1 MKIALDVDGVL
12 ADVIVSWIQIN
23 NQNRTKISKNDVTSW
38 DFWKQFNIDRFDF
51 YSELSK
57 CWENWNEIPP
67 TEKNLQ
73 ESTKLLNQNA
83 TVDIVTARE
92 QYTDTFVKNWLNH
105 FNISYD
111 NYVSVIDGTMKADLD
126 YDLFIDDSPLNAE
139 KFTLK
144 NKKFLLYN
152 QPWNQNIQLKNVNR
166 ISNLFD
172 VVKLIF

>member
-12 ADVIVSWIQIN
+12 ADVIVSWIEIN

>member
-1 MKIALDVDGVL
+1 
-12 ADVIVSWIQIN
+12 
-23 NQNRTKISKNDVTSW
+23 
-38 DFWKQFNIDRFDF
+38 
-51 YSELSK
+51 
-57 CWENWNEIPP
+57 
-67 TEKNLQ
+67 
-73 ESTKLLNQNA
+73 
-83 TVDIVTARE
+83 
-92 QYTDTFVKNWLNH
+92 
-105 FNISYD
+105 
-111 NYVSVIDGTMKADLD
+111 MKADLD

>member
-38 DFWKQFNIDRFDF
+38 DFWKKFNIDRFDF

-57 CWENWNEIPP
+57 CWENWNSIPP
-67 TEKNLQ
+67 TEKNLE

-111 NYVSVIDGTMKADLD
+111 NYVSVIDVTMKADLD

-139 KFTLK
+139 KFNLK

-172 VVKLIF
+172 VLKLIF